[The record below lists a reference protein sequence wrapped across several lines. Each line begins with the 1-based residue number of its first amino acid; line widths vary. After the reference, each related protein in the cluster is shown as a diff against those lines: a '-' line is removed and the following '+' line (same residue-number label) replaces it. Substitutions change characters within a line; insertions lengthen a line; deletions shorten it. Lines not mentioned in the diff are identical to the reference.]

1 MDAINQL
8 VSVDTQAMI
17 LQYLLLAGLA
27 VPFLEKLA
35 TIIPGEWDNI
45 AVTKFKAFLSVV
57 GTILPGPGGLK
68 K

>member
-8 VSVDTQAMI
+8 IPVETQALI
-17 LQYLLLAGLA
+17 FQISLLAGLA
-27 VPFLEKLA
+27 VPFLEKLVGMTA
-35 TIIPGEWDNI
+35 TKVDDVLLG
-45 AVTKFKAFLSVV
+45 KFKAFLSVV